1 MTHFN
6 RLIFQHFARCWLP
19 VFVFAAFSA
28 EFAAAASSGT
38 GAVSATLLESLATH
52 SNAGAGSMGGART
65 PARAFA
71 TSAGIYEL
79 DTTLGGVR
87 FWQRSQAGL
96 ELQRLGGDSA
106 FKPRNDRD
114 QSRLVSA
121 GRSVYRFLGKD
132 SGGAGTQFKAPVGIA
147 KQPGADKFA
156 VVCGGEWIDSGLN
169 KHCPSVQ
176 VYSYEETPDA
186 SGALSSLEV
195 KFDAAYFNTFY
206 TTVKSQTLEQDSI
219 ELYTVINENT
229 VTNSVTTNYVHVV
242 DAGPPP
248 VLLTNGVAAAESMLL
263 RSDPQTNYVAGTAWR
278 LLQPLTYT
286 VATTNFLAVTNYV
299 THYTYTTNANY
310 LSTAT
315 DVAFLGDAGL
325 VVSITGDERY
335 DSVSGLVAF
344 DLSDPSAEG
353 RIFPVYGLPG
363 AISGIDV
370 DQETGVIYAA
380 VPAAAA
386 VYRLTPPV
394 EGDPASWL
402 ILPDRTGIR
411 EAESGTGLPGVP
423 SWSVAAGVPGSPS
436 SDWPHMA
443 DPVEVSAWHPLSG
456 ETVLLAADTANDR
469 VAGFDSEGNALFV
482 LAPEGG
488 NSFNKPQ
495 GVFGIDGEDVLLVS
509 DTGGRRALLYDIDF
523 SSLEKDDILAVEG
536 VFHGAA
542 DLSSLATRTWFSTN
556 DASGRLWAV
565 RDGWVS
571 DFEATSSLSDLGP
584 ALFFAE
590 SDEVSNVV
598 RFTVA
603 PARGERSYTLS
614 VESDPDGVIELAEST
629 AVVAPGET
637 TGTFSFFGKDGIV
650 ADGGLLPVEVLKIA
664 SDSDPS
670 VSTNVQV
677 VVVNAAPAVTNALA
691 VCHLELRGF
700 GFDGPIYANVIDG
713 FRAVGKD
720 VSADSELRYLWWA
733 TTNLNWAMN
742 NLDWAV
748 TNNDWEATASSSSWT
763 LLNADDPAVLVST
776 NYVPY
781 KTERWVVL
789 NGVTNYF
796 ETSTSVA
803 SFFDEQATSS
813 STGPSGVLVYVAA
826 GRQVVVPSAETG
838 YGADFR
844 DVAAGRF
851 DMYDEYPP
859 YGNVYRHGE
868 VLVLTVLDKD
878 GDAAILTYPFRD
890 ASTAVRRWGL
900 TLDSLEPE
908 GGEENPA
915 VYAAVFTAASP
926 TNVSFRVW
934 PTSGTPA
941 ATDTV
946 SLHSSGTLATPRSEW
961 PVATGASE
969 TSFPVGADILG
980 DGQSVREYGPV
991 GIPSGEEAVFYV
1003 IQQP

>member
-19 VFVFAAFSA
+19 VFLFAAFSA
-28 EFAAAASSGT
+28 QNGQASSSDT
-38 GAVSATLLESLATH
+38 GAVSATLLEALATH
-52 SNAGAGSMGGART
+52 SGSGAGSMGGART
-65 PARAFA
+65 PVRAFA
-71 TSAGIYEL
+71 TSAGLYEL

-87 FWQRSQAGL
+87 FWQRSSSGP
-96 ELQRLGGDSA
+96 ELQRLNGDKV
-106 FKPRNDRD
+106 FKPRDD
-114 QSRLVSA
+114 YELSRLVKA
-121 GRSVYRFLGKD
+121 GRSVYRFVGKD
-132 SGGAGTQFKAPVGIA
+132 ADGGGSQFKSPVGIA
-147 KQPGADKFA
+147 KHPTEDKFA

-176 VYSYEETPDA
+176 VYSYEETADSA
-186 SGALSSLEV
+186 GALSALEV
-195 KFDAAYFNTFY
+195 KFDAAFFNTFY
-206 TTVKSQTLEQDSI
+206 TTVKSQTLEIDGI
-219 ELYTVINENT
+219 DLYALVDETT
-229 VTNSVTTNYVHVV
+229 VTNSVATNYVHVV

-248 VLLTNGVAAAESMLL
+248 EFLTNGVSVAEGFLL
-263 RSDPQTNYVAGTAWR
+263 PADPQTNYVAGTAWR
-278 LLQPLTYT
+278 LLQPITYT
-286 VATTNFLAVTNYV
+286 VATTNFMAVTNYV

-370 DQETGVIYAA
+370 DQETGIIYAA
-380 VPAAAA
+380 VPGAAA

-394 EGDPASWL
+394 EGDPTSWL
-402 ILPDRTGIR
+402 ILPDRVGIR

-436 SDWPHMA
+436 SDWPLLSNPS
-443 DPVEVSAWHPLSG
+443 DVSAWHPLAG
-456 ETVLLAADTANDR
+456 ETVLLAADTANDS
-469 VAGFDSEGNALFV
+469 VMGFDSEGNPLFR

-509 DTGGRRALLYDIDF
+509 DTGGRRSLLYDIDF
-523 SSLEKDDILAVEG
+523 TSLEKDDILAVEG
-536 VFHGAA
+536 VFHGGP
-542 DLSSLATRTWFSTN
+542 DMSSVVSRTWFSTN

-565 RDGWVS
+565 WDGWS
-571 DFEATSSLSDLGP
+571 ADFEATSALSELGP
-584 ALFFAE
+584 ALFFPE

-598 RFTVA
+598 SFTVA
-603 PARGERSYTLS
+603 PSRSERSYTLT
-614 VESDPDGVIELAEST
+614 VESDPDGVIELAEAT

-637 TGTFSFFGKDGIV
+637 SGTFSFFGKDGIV
-650 ADGGLLPVEVLKIA
+650 AEGGLLPVEVLKIA

-677 VVVNAAPAVTNALA
+677 IIVNAAPVVTNALA
-691 VCHLELRGF
+691 ICHLENVGTPF
-700 GFDGPIYANVIDG
+700 FPQWVDVIDG
-713 FRAVGKD
+713 FRALGKD

-733 TTNLNWAMN
+733 TTNVNWAMN
-742 NLDWAV
+742 NLGWAV
-748 TNNDWEATASSSSWT
+748 TNNDWEATASSSYWN

-781 KTERWVVL
+781 ETPQWVVL

-796 ETSTSVA
+796 ETTTGVA
-803 SFFDEQATSS
+803 SFFDPQASTSAS
-813 STGPSGVLVYVAA
+813 GLSGVLVYVAA

-844 DVAAGRF
+844 DVTRGRF
-851 DMYDEYPP
+851 DMYDRYPP
-859 YGNVYRHGE
+859 YGNVYRHRE

-890 ASTAVRRWGL
+890 APTAVGRWGL
-900 TLDSLEPE
+900 TLDPFVPE

-915 VYAAVFTAASP
+915 VYAAVFTAMSP
-926 TNVSFRVW
+926 TNLSFKVW
-934 PTSGTPA
+934 AKSGTPA
-941 ATDTV
+941 SSDTV
-946 SLHSSGTLATPRSEW
+946 SLHSSGSLETPQTEW
-961 PVATGASE
+961 PVASGASQ

-980 DGQSVREYGPV
+980 GGEAVREYGPV
-991 GIPSGEEAVFYV
+991 ELSPDGDAAFYV